1 MNKRTFKSGDVV
13 RIRQWDDMEREFGL
27 NCFDGINC
35 KFGFLKHM
43 KELCGLDGLII
54 DSVGSDN
61 RVTFKNYQIGWSI
74 STDMIERDIDMWKHD
89 DAIDAYTF
97 VGGGSINKLC
107 VDDLKITDCGELTC
121 EFDKDSYDKIVKGLW
136 EAEEYIW
143 ETEKEEEEKEGNKM
157 ELVKIYEE
165 KALKV
170 ILDAKEK
177 EIKERI
183 KNNPII
189 KKYNELVDLFEKAS
203 DELYASQ
210 KLSDSVVLTEVY
222 SDNMFKYGVS
232 NSYLRAVEDEVDDK
246 YSAMKTELNNR
257 LREVNAQL
265 ELYERMPAEDAV
277 LEIQTML
284 VSYGILNQ
292 DGTVATYTLPEEKC
306 DCENCKDCEKVPG
319 GETKKRGRKKKSE
332 K

>member
-35 KFGFLKHM
+35 KFGFLQHM
-43 KELCGLDGLII
+43 RELCGLDGLII

-61 RVTFKNYQIGWSI
+61 RVTFKNYQTGWSI
-74 STDMIERDIDMWKHD
+74 STDMIEHDDDMWKHD
-89 DAIDAYTF
+89 DALDAYTF
-97 VGGGSINKLC
+97 VGGGLIDKLY
-107 VDDLKITDCGELTC
+107 VDDLKITDYGELTC
-121 EFDKDSYDKIVKGLW
+121 EFDKGSYDKIVKGLW
-136 EAEEYIW
+136 E
-143 ETEKEEEEKEGNKM
+143 TEEEKEGNEM

-165 KALKV
+165 NALRV

-177 EIKERI
+177 EVKERI

-203 DELYASQ
+203 EELYASQ
-210 KLSDSVVLTEVY
+210 NLLDSVVLTDVC

-232 NSYLRAVEDEVDDK
+232 NSYLRAVEDEVDNK

-265 ELYERMPAEDAV
+265 ELLEKMDNDEKVMAMQEMLILYGV
-277 LEIQTML
+277 LNE
-284 VSYGILNQ
+284 N
-292 DGTVATYTLPEEKC
+292 GTIATYEIPNVAEEVKE
-306 DCENCKDCEKVPG
+306 DVSTTEN
-319 GETKKRGRKKKSE
+319 KKRGRKKKSE

>member
-1 MNKRTFKSGDVV
+1 MNERTFKSGDIV

-27 NCFDGINC
+27 NAYDYIDC
-35 KFGFLKHM
+35 KFCFSKQM
-43 KELCGLDGLII
+43 RELCGLDGLVI
-54 DSVGSDN
+54 DSIGSDD
-61 RVTFKNYQIGWSI
+61 RVTFKNYRASWSI
-74 STDMIERDIDMWKHD
+74 STDMIEHDDDMWKLNNTR
-89 DAIDAYTF
+89 DAYTF
-97 VGGGSINKLC
+97 ASTHGGLIDKLY

-121 EFDKDSYDKIVKGLW
+121 AFDKDSYDKIVKGLW
-136 EAEEYIW
+136 E
-143 ETEKEEEEKEGNKM
+143 TEEEKEGNEM

-177 EIKERI
+177 EVKERI

-210 KLSDSVVLTEVY
+210 NLLDSVVLTDIC

-246 YSAMKTELNNR
+246 YSAMKTELNNK

-265 ELYERMPAEDAV
+265 ELLEKMDNDEKVMAMQEMLILYGV
-277 LEIQTML
+277 LNE
-284 VSYGILNQ
+284 N
-292 DGTVATYTLPEEKC
+292 GTIATYEIPNVTEEVKE
-306 DCENCKDCEKVPG
+306 DVSTTEPK
-319 GETKKRGRKKKSE
+319 TRGRKKKSG

>member
-35 KFGFLKHM
+35 KFGFLGHM
-43 KELCGLDGLII
+43 RELCGLNGLII
-54 DSVGSDN
+54 DSISSDN
-61 RVTFKNYQIGWSI
+61 RVMFKNYQTGWSI
-74 STDMIERDIDMWKHD
+74 STDMIEHDDDMWKHD
-89 DAIDAYTF
+89 DALDAYTF
-97 VGGGSINKLC
+97 VGGRSIDKLC
-107 VDDLKITDCGELTC
+107 VNDLKITDYGELTC

-143 ETEKEEEEKEGNKM
+143 ETEEHKEEKKEGNEM

-177 EIKERI
+177 EVKERI

-203 DELYASQ
+203 DELYNSQ
-210 KLSDSVVLTEVY
+210 KVLDTVVLTDIC

-265 ELYERMPAEDAV
+265 ELLEKMDNDEKVMAMQEMLILYGV
-277 LEIQTML
+277 LNE
-284 VSYGILNQ
+284 N
-292 DGTVATYTLPEEKC
+292 GTIATYEIPNVAEEVKE
-306 DCENCKDCEKVPG
+306 DVSTTEP
-319 GETKKRGRKKKSE
+319 KKRGRKKKS
-332 K
+332 KGQ